1 MTPSNS
7 RLSIS
12 ASGAIFSSLVLVSVY
27 YSHVLSPT
35 LVPTLYLLTPT
46 ALCIGCLM
54 PTNNG

>member
-27 YSHVLSPT
+27 YSPVLSPT
-35 LVPTLYLLTPT
+35 LLPTLNL
-46 ALCIGCLM
+46 
-54 PTNNG
+54 